1 MAGYEKVVFATCEK
15 CKNTF
20 NASLFLFNSV
30 NADVK
35 QGIYE
40 DFINDRL
47 NLIKCNDCKSIFI
60 YERPFVAYSISKQ
73 YAIYSNQSLTN
84 KSLRFGRKNIYKMF
98 GCNNMRFR
106 IVDFQCEV
114 SEKVR
119 IFESNLCDIKIEKI
133 KHILFDETYFKNKQ
147 DNIVL
152 FKEIIDDQLIFEY
165 RDYLQNVI
173 ETKSILLKEYTNL
186 QDETDNSSNVGYV
199 EWKRI

>member
-1 MAGYEKVVFATCEK
+1 MSGYEKVVFATCEK
-15 CKNTF
+15 CKNIF
-20 NASLFLFNSV
+20 NASLYLFNSV
-30 NADVK
+30 NADIK

-47 NLIKCNDCKSIFI
+47 NLIKCNECKSKFI
-60 YERPFVAYSISKQ
+60 YERPFVAYSISRQ

-84 KSLRFGRKNIYKMF
+84 KSLRLGRKNIYEMF

-119 IFESNLCDIKIEKI
+119 IFENNLCDIKTEKL
-133 KHILFDETYFKNKQ
+133 KHIIFDESYFKNKQ

-152 FKEIIDDQLIFEY
+152 FKEIKDDMLIFEY
-165 RDYLQNVI
+165 RDYLQNII
-173 ETKSILLKEYTNL
+173 ETKTVSINEYSNM
-186 QDETDNSSNVGYV
+186 QDETQSSSNNSYV
-199 EWKRI
+199 EWERI